1 MGINLKQAIKE
12 GKLEE
17 FAAENEVQDPHPQG
31 ESRFWRLLEAMLSPA
46 ASVETSDAEHDEGCD
61 ETQTPSDTSEGV

>member
-1 MGINLKQAIKE
+1 VNLKQAIQE
-12 GKLEE
+12 GRIEE
-17 FAAENEVQDPHPQG
+17 FAAEHEVQDPHPKG

-46 ASVETSDAEHDEGCD
+46 TSAETSDAERGEGCD